1 MTSIRFYRELSGN
14 VFAAFVAKGHNS
26 MGGYDG
32 VGAVNSHKNSPVGRL
47 SCSPEFLEFCSRV
60 SERKARAIHPALFE
74 VLDREGG

>member
-1 MTSIRFYRELSGN
+1 MTGIRFYRERSGN

-32 VGAVNSHKNSPVGRL
+32 VGAVNSHKDSP
-47 SCSPEFLEFCSRV
+47 SRV

-74 VLDREGG
+74 VLDREEG